1 MINRYEKRYLRRFKM
16 ANTRVKLLSALVAT
30 LVSTGA
36 LADNHKFEVQVGVG
50 RDFFEEP
57 REDSSVVNLGLGY
70 VVNKNWTLE
79 AVASGFDTWNTNTN
93 NTVGDI
99 DGRQYRLD
107 ALYNVD
113 TTSLWRPYV
122 AFGVGDQKLKFNNG
136 APSTRDTLV
145 NLGAGLKHSLGGN
158 WEFRTDLRAF
168 NSLDNEYT
176 DLAVNAGISYLFG
189 AEPVKAAPVAAVA
202 PAPKPEVDSDG
213 DGVFDSK
220 DKCPDTP
227 KQYKVDAVGCPMELT
242 ETVSI
247 KLAVKFDTAKSVVKD
262 QYLDDIGN
270 LAKFMNQYA
279 NTVVTVEGHTDSQG
293 SDAYNE
299 KLSQQ
304 RAEAVKQVLIT
315 KFGVAADRVTAKGFG
330 EAQPVADN
338 KTTEGREENRR
349 VVGAVST
356 DVKKKQTR

>member
-1 MINRYEKRYLRRFKM
+1 M

-30 LVSTGA
+30 LISSGV

-50 RDFFEEP
+50 REFFEES
-57 REDSSVVNLGLGY
+57 RDDATVGNLGFGY
-70 VVNKNWTLE
+70 VLNKNWTLE
-79 AVASGFDTWNTNTN
+79 AVASGFSTEESTTN
-93 NTVGDI
+93 VDI

-107 ALYNVD
+107 ALYNID

-122 AFGVGDQKLKFNNG
+122 AFGVGDQSLKVKNSPNN
-136 APSTRDTLV
+136 RDTLV

-158 WEFRTDLRAF
+158 WEFRSDIRAF
-168 NSLDNEYT
+168 NSLDREYT
-176 DLAVNAGISYLFG
+176 DLAINAGISYLFG
-189 AEPVKAAPVAAVA
+189 AEPVKAAPVVAAPVA
-202 PAPKPEVDSDG
+202 VVAPKPEVDTDG

-220 DKCPDTP
+220 DQCPDTP

-242 ETVSI
+242 ETVAV
-247 KLAVKFDTAKSVVKD
+247 KLAVKFDTAKSIVKD
-262 QYLDDIGN
+262 EYVDDIGN

-293 SDAYNE
+293 ADAYNQ

-315 KFGVAADRVTAKGFG
+315 KFGVAADRITAKGLG
-330 EAQPVADN
+330 EAQPVGDN
-338 KTTEGREENRR
+338 NTAAGREENRR

-356 DVKKKQTR
+356 DVKKKQIK

>member
-1 MINRYEKRYLRRFKM
+1 M
-16 ANTRVKLLSALVAT
+16 AHTRVKLLSALVAT
-30 LVSTGA
+30 LISSGV

-50 RDFFEEP
+50 REFFEES
-57 REDSSVVNLGLGY
+57 RDDATVGNLGFGY
-70 VVNKNWTLE
+70 VLNKNWTLE
-79 AVASGFDTWNTNTN
+79 AIASDFNTEDSNTG
-93 NTVGDI
+93 VDI

-107 ALYNVD
+107 ALYNID

-122 AFGVGDQKLKFNNG
+122 AFGVGDQSLKVKGLPNN
-136 APSTRDTLV
+136 RDTLV

-158 WEFRTDLRAF
+158 WEFRSDIRAF
-168 NSLDNEYT
+168 NSLDREYT

-189 AEPVKAAPVAAVA
+189 AEPVKAAPVVTAPA

-220 DKCPDTP
+220 DQCPDTP

-242 ETVSI
+242 ETVAV
-247 KLAVKFDTAKSVVKD
+247 KLAVKFDTAKAIVKD
-262 QYLDDIGN
+262 EYVDDIGN

-315 KFGVAADRVTAKGFG
+315 KFGIAADRVTAKGFG
-330 EAQPVADN
+330 ESKPVGDN
-338 KTTEGREENRR
+338 ATATGREENSR

-356 DVKKKQTR
+356 DVKKKQVK

>member
-1 MINRYEKRYLRRFKM
+1 M
-16 ANTRVKLLSALVAT
+16 AHTRVKLLSALVAT
-30 LVSTGA
+30 LISSGV

-50 RDFFEEP
+50 REFFEES
-57 REDSSVVNLGLGY
+57 RDDATVGNLGFGY
-70 VVNKNWTLE
+70 VLNKNWTLE
-79 AVASGFDTWNTNTN
+79 AIASDFNTEDSNTG
-93 NTVGDI
+93 VDI

-107 ALYNVD
+107 ALYNID

-122 AFGVGDQKLKFNNG
+122 AFGVGDQSLKVKGIPNN
-136 APSTRDTLV
+136 RDTLV

-158 WEFRTDLRAF
+158 WEFRSDIRAF
-168 NSLDNEYT
+168 NSLDREYT

-189 AEPVKAAPVAAVA
+189 AEPVKAAPVVAAPA

-220 DKCPDTP
+220 DQCPDTP

-242 ETVSI
+242 ETVAV
-247 KLAVKFDTAKSVVKD
+247 KLAVKFDTAKSIVKD
-262 QYLDDIGN
+262 EYVDDIGN

-315 KFGVAADRVTAKGFG
+315 KFGIAADRVTAKGFG
-330 EAQPVADN
+330 ESKPVGDN
-338 KTTEGREENRR
+338 ATATGREENRR

-356 DVKKKQTR
+356 DVKKKQVK

>member
-1 MINRYEKRYLRRFKM
+1 M
-16 ANTRVKLLSALVAT
+16 AQHTRVKLLSAVVAT
-30 LVSTGA
+30 LISSGV

-50 RDFFEEP
+50 RDFFEES
-57 REDSSVVNLGLGY
+57 RDDATVGSLGFGY

-79 AVASGFDTWNTNTN
+79 AVASGFNTEESNTG
-93 NTVGDI
+93 VDI

-107 ALYNVD
+107 ALYNID

-122 AFGVGDQKLKFNNG
+122 AFGVGDQSLKAKGFKND
-136 APSTRDTLV
+136 RDTLV

-158 WEFRTDLRAF
+158 WEFRSDIRAF
-168 NSLDNEYT
+168 NSLDREYT

-189 AEPVKAAPVAAVA
+189 AEPVKAAAPVVAA
-202 PAPKPEVDSDG
+202 PAPKPEVDTDG

-220 DKCPDTP
+220 DQCPDTP

-242 ETVSI
+242 ETVAV
-247 KLAVKFDTAKSVVKD
+247 KLAVKFDTAKSIVKD
-262 QYLDDIGN
+262 EYVDDIGN

-293 SDAYNE
+293 ADAYNE

-304 RAEAVKQVLIT
+304 RAEAVKQVLVT
-315 KFGVAADRVTAKGFG
+315 KFGIAADRVTAKGFG
-330 EAQPVADN
+330 ESKPVADN
-338 KTTEGREENRR
+338 ATAAGREENRR

-356 DVKKKQTR
+356 DVKKKQTK

>member
-1 MINRYEKRYLRRFKM
+1 M
-16 ANTRVKLLSALVAT
+16 AHTRIKLLSALVAT
-30 LVSTGA
+30 LISSGV

-50 RDFFEEP
+50 RDFFEEA
-57 REDSSVVNLGLGY
+57 RDDATVGNLGFGY
-70 VVNKNWTLE
+70 VLNKNWTLE
-79 AVASGFDTWNTNTN
+79 TIASGFSTQDSNTN
-93 NTVGDI
+93 VDI

-107 ALYNVD
+107 ALYNID

-122 AFGVGDQKLKFNNG
+122 AFGVGDQSLKAKGFKND
-136 APSTRDTLV
+136 RDTLV

-158 WEFRTDLRAF
+158 WEFRSDIRAF
-168 NSLDNEYT
+168 NSLDREYT

-189 AEPVKAAPVAAVA
+189 AEPVKAAPVVAA
-202 PAPKPEVDSDG
+202 PAPKADVDSDG

-242 ETVSI
+242 ETVAV
-247 KLAVKFDTAKSVVKD
+247 KLGVKFDTAKSIVKD
-262 QYLDDIGN
+262 EYLDDIGN

-293 SDAYNE
+293 ADAYNE

-315 KFGVAADRVTAKGFG
+315 KFGIDAERITAKGFG
-330 EAQPVADN
+330 EAQPIADN
-338 KTTEGREENRR
+338 KTAAGREENRR

-356 DVKKKQTR
+356 DVKKKQLR

>member
-1 MINRYEKRYLRRFKM
+1 M

-30 LVSTGA
+30 LISSGA

-50 RDFFEEP
+50 REFFEES
-57 REDSSVVNLGLGY
+57 RDDANLGNLGFGY
-70 VVNKNWTLE
+70 VLNKNWTLE
-79 AVASGFDTWNTNTN
+79 AVGSGFSTEESNTG
-93 NTVGDI
+93 VDI

-107 ALYNVD
+107 ALYNID
-113 TTSLWRPYV
+113 TTSLWRPFV
-122 AFGVGDQKLKFNNG
+122 AFGVGDQSLKVNG
-136 APSTRDTLV
+136 APDNRDTLV

-158 WEFRTDLRAF
+158 WEFRSDIRAF
-168 NSLDNEYT
+168 NSLDREYT

-189 AEPVKAAPVAAVA
+189 AEPVKAAPVVAAPPA
-202 PAPKPEVDSDG
+202 PAPKPEADTDG
-213 DGVFDSK
+213 DGVVDSK

-242 ETVSI
+242 ETVAV
-247 KLAVKFDTAKSVVKD
+247 KLAVKFDTAKAIVKD
-262 QYLDDIGN
+262 EYVDDIGN

-293 SDAYNE
+293 ADAYNQ
-299 KLSQQ
+299 KLSQS

-315 KFGVAADRVTAKGFG
+315 KFGIAADRITAKGLG
-330 EAQPVADN
+330 EAKPVADN
-338 KTTEGREENRR
+338 ATATGREENRR

-356 DVKKKQTR
+356 DVKKKQTK

>member
-1 MINRYEKRYLRRFKM
+1 M
-16 ANTRVKLLSALVAT
+16 AHTRVKLLSALVAT
-30 LVSTGA
+30 LISSGV

-50 RDFFEEP
+50 REFFEES
-57 REDSSVVNLGLGY
+57 RDDATVGNLGFGY
-70 VVNKNWTLE
+70 VLNKNWTLE
-79 AVASGFDTWNTNTN
+79 AIASDFNTEDSNTG
-93 NTVGDI
+93 VDI

-107 ALYNVD
+107 ALYNID

-122 AFGVGDQKLKFNNG
+122 AFGVGDQSLKVKGLPNN
-136 APSTRDTLV
+136 RDTLV

-158 WEFRTDLRAF
+158 WEFRSDIRAF
-168 NSLDNEYT
+168 NSLDREYT

-189 AEPVKAAPVAAVA
+189 AEPVKAAPVVAAPA

-213 DGVFDSK
+213 DGVVDSK
-220 DKCPDTP
+220 DQCPDTP

-242 ETVSI
+242 ETVAV
-247 KLAVKFDTAKSVVKD
+247 KLAVKFDTAKSIVKD
-262 QYLDDIGN
+262 EYVDDIGN

-315 KFGVAADRVTAKGFG
+315 KFGIAADRVTAKGFG
-330 EAQPVADN
+330 ESKPVGDN
-338 KTTEGREENRR
+338 ATATGREENRR

-356 DVKKKQTR
+356 DVKKKQVK

>member
-1 MINRYEKRYLRRFKM
+1 M
-16 ANTRVKLLSALVAT
+16 AHTRIKLLSALVAT
-30 LVSTGA
+30 LISSGV

-50 RDFFEEP
+50 REFFEEA
-57 REDSSVVNLGLGY
+57 RDDATVGNLGFGY
-70 VVNKNWTLE
+70 VLNKNWTLE
-79 AVASGFDTWNTNTN
+79 TIASGFSTQDSNTN
-93 NTVGDI
+93 VDI

-107 ALYNVD
+107 ALYNID

-122 AFGVGDQKLKFNNG
+122 AFGVGDQSLKAKGFKND
-136 APSTRDTLV
+136 RDTLV

-158 WEFRTDLRAF
+158 WEFRSDIRAF
-168 NSLDNEYT
+168 NSLDREYT

-189 AEPVKAAPVAAVA
+189 AEPVKAAPVVAA
-202 PAPKPEVDSDG
+202 PAPKADVDSDG

-242 ETVSI
+242 ETVAV
-247 KLAVKFDTAKSVVKD
+247 KLGVKFDTAKSIVKD
-262 QYLDDIGN
+262 EYLDDIGN

-293 SDAYNE
+293 ADAYNE

-315 KFGVAADRVTAKGFG
+315 KFGIDAERITAKGFG
-330 EAQPVADN
+330 EAQPIADN
-338 KTTEGREENRR
+338 KTAAGREENRR

-356 DVKKKQTR
+356 DVKKKQLR

>member
-1 MINRYEKRYLRRFKM
+1 M
-16 ANTRVKLLSALVAT
+16 AHTRVKLLSALVAT
-30 LVSTGA
+30 LISSGV

-50 RDFFEEP
+50 REFFEES
-57 REDSSVVNLGLGY
+57 RDDATVGNLGFGY
-70 VVNKNWTLE
+70 VLNKNWTLE
-79 AVASGFDTWNTNTN
+79 AIASDFNTEDSNTG
-93 NTVGDI
+93 VDI

-107 ALYNVD
+107 ALYNID

-122 AFGVGDQKLKFNNG
+122 AFGVGDQSLKVKGLPNN
-136 APSTRDTLV
+136 RDTLV

-158 WEFRTDLRAF
+158 WEFRSDIRAF
-168 NSLDNEYT
+168 NSLDREYT

-189 AEPVKAAPVAAVA
+189 AEPVKAAPVVAAPA

-220 DKCPDTP
+220 DQCPDTP

-242 ETVSI
+242 ETVAV
-247 KLAVKFDTAKSVVKD
+247 KLAVKFDTAKSIVKEE
-262 QYLDDIGN
+262 YVDDIGN

-315 KFGVAADRVTAKGFG
+315 KFGIAADRVTAKGFG
-330 EAQPVADN
+330 ESKPVGDN
-338 KTTEGREENRR
+338 ATATGREENRR

-356 DVKKKQTR
+356 DVKKKQVK